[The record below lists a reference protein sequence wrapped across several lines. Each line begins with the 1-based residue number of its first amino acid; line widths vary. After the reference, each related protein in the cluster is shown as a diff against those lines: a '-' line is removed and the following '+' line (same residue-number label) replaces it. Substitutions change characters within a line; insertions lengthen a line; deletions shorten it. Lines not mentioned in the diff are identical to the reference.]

1 MIKIVRLC
9 GIRKINAGLKEKK
22 KDCGPC
28 ERGGSTRATLLVPL
42 KRRPPLET
50 PTYKTRNMVVARATL
65 VDTRRAAI
73 MPFRIAEREQ
83 GPPSSSSSS
92 SLSSTYIIIIDW
104 FSISRCWVKIPPRS
118 FNFET
123 DIKLRILKFKEK
135 SRCVRRYYDTILW
148 KLQDSSTFER

>member
-42 KRRPPLET
+42 KRRPPLGT

-92 SLSSTYIIIIDW
+92 SLSFLLHVYYHYRLILDLEMLGENSA
-104 FSISRCWVKIPPRS
+104 KI
-118 FNFET
+118 F
-123 DIKLRILKFKEK
+123 
-135 SRCVRRYYDTILW
+135 
-148 KLQDSSTFER
+148 